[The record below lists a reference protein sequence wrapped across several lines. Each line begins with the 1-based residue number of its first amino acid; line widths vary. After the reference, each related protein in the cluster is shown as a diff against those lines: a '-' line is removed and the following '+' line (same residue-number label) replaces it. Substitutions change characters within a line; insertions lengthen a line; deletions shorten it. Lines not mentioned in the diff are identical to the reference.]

1 MNAVLSSVFF
11 FIVAIGVLVT
21 IHEFGHFI
29 VARRL
34 GVRVLRFSVGFGKPL
49 WRWRGAQDAST
60 EYVIAMLPLGGY
72 VQMLDEREGPVAPHE
87 LHRAFNRQ
95 SLARRS
101 AIVAAGPAFNF
112 LLAILAYWLVFVA
125 GVPGVKPMIGDV
137 RSGTIA
143 EQGGFEFGD
152 TIVRIEGHEVPTW
165 GAAFVD
171 LLDRSLS
178 GARVSVEVLDSASQP
193 RQRVLDF
200 GSLAGDVDRSSLLEN
215 VGFDLYRPRLP
226 AVIGEVEAGSPAERA
241 GLRAGDRVLSAGGKP
256 VGGWEEWVAEVQA
269 NPEREIGIEI
279 ERDGGTLAVTVR
291 PALAR
296 GANGDDI
303 GRIGA
308 AVSVPA
314 EFAEEMR
321 AVERYSPGA
330 GLLAALDRTWDMTR
344 LTFGIL
350 TSMAVGNVSM
360 NNLSGPI
367 RIAQYAGYSADAGV
381 VQFVTFLALISIS
394 LGVLNLLPIPI
405 LDGGHLLYNL
415 IEFVRGRPL
424 SEAAQLFGQKIGIV
438 MLIGVM
444 ILAFYNDIAQLAGL
458 AR

>member
-1 MNAVLSSVFF
+1 MSAVLSSVFF
-11 FIVAIGVLVT
+11 FIVALGVLVT
-21 IHEFGHFI
+21 VHEFGHFI
-29 VARRL
+29 VARGL
-34 GVRVLRFSVGFGKPL
+34 GVRVLRFSVGFGRPL
-49 WRWRGAQDAST
+49 WRWQRSPQDT

-72 VQMLDEREGPVAPHE
+72 VQMLDEREGPVAQQE

-95 SLARRS
+95 SLGRRT

-125 GVPGVKPMIGDV
+125 GVPGVKPMIGEV
-137 RSGTIA
+137 RPGTIA
-143 EQGGFEFGD
+143 EQGGFRSGD
-152 TIVRIEGHEVPTW
+152 TIVRIEGHEVSTW

-178 GARVSVEVLDSASQP
+178 GSRVNVDVLDSAAQP
-193 RQRVLDF
+193 HERVLDF
-200 GSLAGDVDRSSLLEN
+200 GRLGGDVDRSSLLEN

-226 AVIGEVEAGSPAERA
+226 AVIGDIEAGSPAEEA
-241 GLRAGDRVLSAGGKP
+241 GLRAGDRVLSAGGRP
-256 VGGWEEWVAEVQA
+256 VQSWEDWVSEVRGS
-269 NPEREIGIEI
+269 PGTGIDIEI
-279 ERDGGTLAVTVR
+279 ERDGRVLPVMIR
-291 PALAR
+291 PAPAASPD
-296 GANGDDI
+296 GDI

-308 AVSVPA
+308 AVSVPP

-330 GLLAALDRTWDMTR
+330 GLLAAFQRTWDMTR

-350 TSMAVGNVSM
+350 SSMALGNVSM
-360 NNLSGPI
+360 SNLSGPI

-381 VQFVTFLALISIS
+381 VQFISFLALISIS
-394 LGVLNLLPIPI
+394 LGVLNLLPIPV
-405 LDGGHLLYNL
+405 LDGGHLLYNF

-424 SEAAQLFGQKIGIV
+424 SEDAQMFGQKIGIV
-438 MLIGVM
+438 VLIGVM
-444 ILAFYNDIAQLAGL
+444 ILAFYNDIAQLAGF